1 MTDAA
6 ILYAYAG
13 SRTTRERHARGQ
25 GISVFAVDADTGD
38 MHCVQQVGGLT
49 NPSFLAINHRGD
61 RLYTVHGDQQEVS
74 AFAIDAAT
82 GHLSV
87 INQRP
92 TQGHNPVH
100 LAISPCGGYLV
111 VSNHGSGSLAVLP
124 IAPDGALQ
132 PSSQLVPLE
141 GDVGPHRIEQR
152 HAKPHA
158 NPFDPSGRFVVV
170 PDKGLD
176 RIFVLR
182 FEHGR
187 LSAAQDPWVAAREGA
202 GPRHIAFHPRAPLAW
217 CINELDSTVTGYRFD
232 PQRGSLVPFQMLST
246 LPDTYTGNSRAAE
259 IEVDPTGRFVYATNR
274 GYDSIAVFAIDAPSG
289 RLRPVQYTP
298 SGGRTP
304 RFATRSPSGQHFY
317 ALNEDSDAI
326 TLFTVDAVN
335 GALHPTGRTIACGS
349 PVCLVFRP
357 PRDKNIGFPTA

>member
-1 MTDAA
+1 
-6 ILYAYAG
+6 
-13 SRTTRERHARGQ
+13 
-25 GISVFAVDADTGD
+25 
-38 MHCVQQVGGLT
+38 
-49 NPSFLAINHRGD
+49 
-61 RLYTVHGDQQEVS
+61 
-74 AFAIDAAT
+74 
-82 GHLSV
+82 
-87 INQRP
+87 
-92 TQGHNPVH
+92 
-100 LAISPCGGYLV
+100 LV

-132 PSSQLVPLE
+132 PPIQLVPLE

-176 RIFVLR
+176 RVFVFR

-187 LSAAQDPWVAAREGA
+187 LLPAAVPHVTTREGA

-217 CINELDSTVTGYRFD
+217 CVNELDSTITGYRFD
-232 PQRGSLVPFQMLST
+232 PQRGTLAPFQILST
-246 LPDTYTGNSRAAE
+246 LPDTYTGDSRAAE

-274 GYDSIAVFAIDAPSG
+274 GHDSIAVFAIDAHSG
-289 RLRPVQYTP
+289 RLRPVQCTQ
-298 SGGRTP
+298 SAGKTP
-304 RFATRSPSGQHFY
+304 RFATLSPFGRHFY
-317 ALNEDSDAI
+317 ALNEDSDVI
-326 TLFTVDAVN
+326 TVFAVDAAT
-335 GALHPTGRTIACGS
+335 GALRPTGCAIACGS